1 MCKRCRGVRQS
12 RSSGRPSS
20 LLSPQGV
27 FVKLSP
33 RPLRAVLAGASSA
46 ALVMTAFSG
55 PAHAESERGPEVRQ
69 AGASALAPCGFFRYG
84 VRESRFAA
92 YNHCG
97 GTTVRVHVDV
107 RGGGSTNDYHLCV
120 SPGPTQLPGAGPNY
134 LNAYYIGG
142 AGCRSGD
149 RTGHTP
155 H

>member
-1 MCKRCRGVRQS
+1 M
-12 RSSGRPSS
+12 
-20 LLSPQGV
+20 
-27 FVKLSP
+27 KLSLPTSP
-33 RPLRAVLAGASSA
+33 RVTVALASSA
-46 ALVMTAFSG
+46 LIATAMVTSTG
-55 PAHAESERGPEVRQ
+55 PSFAESARGPEVQQ
-69 AGASALAPCGFFRYG
+69 AAASTAPQCGFFRYS

-97 GTTVRVHVDV
+97 GTTVLIHVDV
-107 RGGGSTNDYHLCV
+107 RGGGSGNDFHLCV
-120 SPGPTQLPGAGPNY
+120 GPGATQLPGAGPNY

>member
-1 MCKRCRGVRQS
+1 MSVKLPLP
-12 RSSGRPSS
+12 RPSR
-20 LLSPQGV
+20 V
-27 FVKLSP
+27 
-33 RPLRAVLAGASSA
+33 AVALASGALIATAIVTSA
-46 ALVMTAFSG
+46 VPSF
-55 PAHAESERGPEVRQ
+55 AESARGPEVRQ
-69 AGASALAPCGFFRYG
+69 ASVGSAPQCGFFRYS

-97 GTTVRVHVDV
+97 ETTVLIHVDV
-107 RGGGSTNDYHLCV
+107 RGGGSGNDFHLCV
-120 SPGPTQLPGAGPNY
+120 SPGATQLPGAGPNY

>member
-1 MCKRCRGVRQS
+1 M
-12 RSSGRPSS
+12 
-20 LLSPQGV
+20 
-27 FVKLSP
+27 
-33 RPLRAVLAGASSA
+33 AASSA
-46 ALVMTAFSG
+46 LTALTVMAFPG
-55 PAHAESERGPEVRQ
+55 PAHAEAGRGPEVRQ
-69 AGASALAPCGFFRYG
+69 ADAASTPCGFFRYK
-84 VRESRFAA
+84 VRESEFAA

-97 GTTVRVHVDV
+97 ETTVRVHVDV
-107 RGGGSTNDYHLCV
+107 RGGGSGNDYHLCV

>member
-1 MCKRCRGVRQS
+1 MKITL
-12 RSSGRPSS
+12 PT
-20 LLSPQGV
+20 
-27 FVKLSP
+27 SP
-33 RPLRAVLAGASSA
+33 RVAVALASSA
-46 ALVMTAFSG
+46 LIATAMVTSTG
-55 PAHAESERGPEVRQ
+55 PSFAESTRGPEVRQ
-69 AGASALAPCGFFRYG
+69 AAASAAPQCGFFRYS

-97 GTTVRVHVDV
+97 ETTVLIHVDV
-107 RGGGSTNDYHLCV
+107 RGGGSGNDYHLCV
-120 SPGPTQLPGAGPNY
+120 GPGSTQLPGAGPNY

>member
-1 MCKRCRGVRQS
+1 M
-12 RSSGRPSS
+12 SGRADQ
-20 LLSPQGV
+20 LVIIAMAHPQGV

-33 RPLRAVLAGASSA
+33 RPLRAVLAAVSSA
-46 ALVMTAFSG
+46 ALAMMAFPG
-55 PAHAESERGPEVRQ
+55 PAHAEPERGPEMRQ
-69 AGASALAPCGFFRYG
+69 AGASPLAPCGFFRYN
-84 VRESRFAA
+84 VRESQFAG

-97 GTTVRVHVDV
+97 ETTVRVHVDV

>member
-1 MCKRCRGVRQS
+1 M
-12 RSSGRPSS
+12 
-20 LLSPQGV
+20 
-27 FVKLSP
+27 
-33 RPLRAVLAGASSA
+33 A
-46 ALVMTAFSG
+46 AFSG
-55 PAHAESERGPEVRQ
+55 LAHAESERGPEVRQ
-69 AGASALAPCGFFRYG
+69 AGVSSLPQCGFFRYS
-84 VRESRFAA
+84 VRQSQFAA

-97 GTTVRVHVDV
+97 ETTVRVHVDV

-149 RTGHTP
+149 RNGHTP